1 MSLADFPVE
10 RAGDVAVLALPAE
23 VGVSSADQLRD
34 ELLALI
40 QQGVTA
46 LIVDLSE
53 TTFCDSA
60 ALGALITAH
69 SRAAETAAELRLV
82 AAQPTVLRVM
92 TIVGVDRLIPVYP
105 TVAAARSARDEPAR
119 GAAND

>member
-23 VGVSSADQLRD
+23 VDVSSADQLRD

-82 AAQPTVLRVM
+82 AAQPTVSRVM